1 MTPGA
6 ILSGLACGLLWAGIA
21 VAVALLI
28 GSMIARADRHAEPL
42 DRFGEGTAEPYLS
55 AEVRAALAGD
65 DWVGRMI
72 EQGGA
77 SDFQHDGSFNK

>member
-1 MTPGA
+1 MTAGA
-6 ILSGLACGLLWAGIA
+6 ILSGLACGALYAAGA
-21 VAVALLI
+21 LALALLI

-42 DRFGEGTAEPYLS
+42 DRFGEGAAEPYLS

-65 DWVGRMI
+65 DWIGRMI

-77 SDFQHDGSFNK
+77 SDFQHHDGSFK